1 MPEELAE
8 KVLSR
13 TDISV
18 AFAACRTADE
28 IHARWIVAFTEGGGT
43 ARMVSRLAGR
53 TPVLAAT
60 VDERIARLMGLLR
73 GVTPLMI
80 PRVDSTDDM
89 VEAVRALLI
98 DKHNA
103 GSLDRVVMTMG
114 LPLWKSGTTNTM
126 KVMTF

>member
-1 MPEELAE
+1 
-8 KVLSR
+8 
-13 TDISV
+13 
-18 AFAACRTADE
+18 
-28 IHARWIVAFTEGGGT
+28 
-43 ARMVSRLAGR
+43 
-53 TPVLAAT
+53 
-60 VDERIARLMGLLR
+60 MGILR

-98 DKHNA
+98 AKHGA
-103 GSLDRVVMTMG
+103 GPLDRVVMTMG